1 MNEGRNELAMGQPEW
16 ASPLMEG
23 LLLQTLD
30 SAVLGGGN
38 SALASGWFWLFAG
51 GVVAKKKDDGRS
63 DGRRPT
69 LQDVIRIRGAR
80 QHHLKN
86 IDLDIPRGKL
96 VVVTGPS
103 GSGKSSLAFDTLY
116 AEGQRRYVE
125 SLSVYARQ
133 FLDQLEKPDVDSI
146 EGLSPAIAIEQRGGG
161 LNPRSTVATAT
172 EIYDYLRVLWA
183 AAGIPHDPATGERLE
198 RMSAADIVNAL
209 AAMEEGTKV
218 ILLAPLP
225 QEELGEPARVLGDLQ
240 RQGYIRVRVD
250 GEVLEIEEAAAKW
263 PEFPGAVE
271 IVVDRFVIRAG
282 VESRLA
288 DSVETALRL
297 CGAEARAAVQGPGEN
312 RWRDLVFQ
320 TSYRNARTGFVVGDL
335 SPKHFSFNSHIGAC
349 EGCEGLGTEMF
360 CDPDLLEE
368 GADAEGTLKRYREAK
383 SEITRRKLAK
393 FMAHRPCRVCG
404 GKRLKPEWLAVKI
417 EGGEKCRVISDQFEE
432 KRKKGKQKPEYPSS
446 LITAHCSLITSSWL
460 GIQDFC
466 ALGVADA
473 MRWMEG
479 ISFEPGKAEVC
490 RRLADD
496 VCKRLAFLEEVGL
509 DYLTLER
516 TSGTLSGGEAQRI
529 RLATQLGAGLSGV
542 IYVLDEPSIGL
553 HAADTGRLIGAL
565 LRLRDLGNTVVVVE
579 HDEEIIRAADWVIDL
594 GPGAGAAGGYVMA
607 EGPPMEIVSP
617 TGEWL
622 RGRFK
627 RQESRAKKEERGEL
641 GELVIR
647 GAREHNLRN
656 LDVVIP
662 LGQLVCLSGPSG
674 SGKSTLAD
682 SILRRALAR
691 HFNGSG
697 ETPGK
702 FDRIEGLELIE
713 KCVVADQS
721 AIGRSPRS
729 NPATFTGVF
738 DQVRDL
744 FTKLKLSK
752 QRGYG
757 PSRFSFNAAGGRCE
771 RCQGNGRLKIE
782 MHFLPDA
789 WVACP
794 ACGGR
799 RFNRETLEVT
809 FKGKS
814 IADVLEMAVSD
825 AAVFFRAIPKIFHI
839 LNILEELGLG
849 YLKLGQAANTLSGGE
864 AQRLKLAVELA
875 RPQAPHTLYLFDEPT
890 TGLHFGDVERLLA
903 AFMRLREAGHSVLVV
918 EHHLDVI
925 AASDWV
931 IELGPGGGVHGG
943 NLVAE
948 GAPALIREK
957 NNSPTGLALA
967 RHGGRH

>member
-1 MNEGRNELAMGQPEW
+1 M
-16 ASPLMEG
+16 
-23 LLLQTLD
+23 
-30 SAVLGGGN
+30 
-38 SALASGWFWLFAG
+38 
-51 GVVAKKKDDGRS
+51 
-63 DGRRPT
+63 
-69 LQDVIRIRGAR
+69 
-80 QHHLKN
+80 
-86 IDLDIPRGKL
+86 
-96 VVVTGPS
+96 VVTGPS

-183 AAGIPHDPATGERLE
+183 AAGIPHDPETGERLE
-198 RMSAADIVNAL
+198 RMSAGDIVNAL

-225 QEELGEPARVLGDLQ
+225 KEELGEPDRLLGDLQ

-250 GEVLEIEEAAAKW
+250 GEVLEIEEAARVW
-263 PEFPGAVE
+263 PEFPSAVE
-271 IVVDRFVIRAG
+271 IVVDRFVIRPG

-297 CGAEARAAVQGPGEN
+297 CGAEARAAVQAPGADA
-312 RWRDLVFQ
+312 WRDLVFQ
-320 TSYRNARTGFVVGDL
+320 TSYRNPRTGFMVGDL

-349 EGCEGLGTEMF
+349 EACEGLGTEMF

-368 GADAEGTLKRYREAK
+368 GADAELTLKRYREAK

-417 EGGEKCRVISDQFEE
+417 EGGRGEFTAKAQRSPRDAEDEGVRGRKHNAEHGGVAECDAEEVESIKCSS
-432 KRKKGKQKPEYPSS
+432 KRQASSNSQPSTINS
-446 LITAHCSLITSSWL
+446 QQSGEWL

-479 ISFEPGKAEVC
+479 FQPDASKAEVC
-490 RRLADD
+490 KRLASD
-496 VCKRLAFLEEVGL
+496 VRSRLAFLEEVGL

-594 GPGAGAAGGYVMA
+594 GPGAGAAGGYVLA
-607 EGPPMEIVSP
+607 EGPPLEIVSP

-622 RGRFK
+622 RGKVMKCDGHRPPL
-627 RQESRAKKEERGEL
+627 QGM

-647 GAREHNLRN
+647 GAREHNLKN

-662 LGQLVCLSGPSG
+662 LGRLVCLSGPSG

-738 DQVRDL
+738 DQIRDL

-757 PSRFSFNAAGGRCE
+757 PSRFSFNAMGGRCE

-903 AFMRLREAGHSVLVV
+903 AFMRLRDAGHSVLVV

-931 IELGPGGGVHGG
+931 IELGPGGGIHGG

-948 GAPALIREK
+948 GPPETIRK
-957 NNSPTGLALA
+957 NKESPTGRALA
-967 RHGGRH
+967 KGR

>member
-1 MNEGRNELAMGQPEW
+1 L
-16 ASPLMEG
+16 G
-23 LLLQTLD
+23 LGSFPQGD
-30 SAVLGGGN
+30 SSGGVAAKRKTDDGKGDGGGP
-38 SALASGWFWLFAG
+38 AG
-51 GVVAKKKDDGRS
+51 KDDGH
-63 DGRRPT
+63 RRP
-69 LQDVIRIRGAR
+69 LLREVIRIRGAR

-86 IDLDIPRGKL
+86 LDLDIPKGKL

-183 AAGIPHDPATGERLE
+183 AAGIPHDPETGERLE

-218 ILLAPLP
+218 VLLAPLP
-225 QEELGEPARVLGDLQ
+225 KEELGEPERLLGDLR

-250 GEVLEIEEAAAKW
+250 GEVLEIEEAAAGW

-271 IVVDRFVIRAG
+271 IVVDRFVIRPG

-297 CGAEARAAVQGPGEN
+297 CGAEARAAVQVPGADG
-312 RWRDLVFQ
+312 WRDLVFQ
-320 TSYRNARTGFVVGDL
+320 TSYRNPRTGFMVGDL

-368 GADAEGTLKRYREAK
+368 GADAEGALKRYREAK

-393 FMAHRPCRVCG
+393 FMAHRACGVCG
-404 GKRLKPEWLAVKI
+404 GKRLKAEWLAVKI
-417 EGGEKCRVISDQFEE
+417 LGGGKEFTAETQRSQRDAEE
-432 KRKKGKQKPEYPSS
+432 KEGSSSSQPSTLNS
-446 LITAHCSLITSSWL
+446 QQDGVWL

-479 ISFEPGKAEVC
+479 FQPDASMAEVC
-490 RRLADD
+490 RRLASD
-496 VCKRLAFLEEVGL
+496 VRGRLAFLEEVGL

-607 EGPPMEIVSP
+607 EGRPLEIVSP
-617 TGEWL
+617 TGDWL
-622 RGRFK
+622 RGRKECRVISDQWEEK
-627 RQESRAKKEERGEL
+627 R

-647 GAREHNLRN
+647 GAREHNLKN

-662 LGQLVCLSGPSG
+662 LGRLVCLSGPSG

-738 DQVRDL
+738 DQIRDL

-814 IADVLEMAVSD
+814 IAEVLEMAVSD

-903 AFMRLREAGHSVLVV
+903 AFGRLRDAGHSVLVV

-931 IELGPGGGVHGG
+931 IELGPGGGAHGG
-943 NLVAE
+943 NLVAA
-948 GAPALIREK
+948 GPPAAIRK
-957 NNSPTGLALA
+957 NKHSPTGLALA
-967 RHGGRH
+967 RHDRKL

>member
-1 MNEGRNELAMGQPEW
+1 MP
-16 ASPLMEG
+16 
-23 LLLQTLD
+23 D
-30 SAVLGGGN
+30 SGKVLGG
-38 SALASGWFWLFAG
+38 
-51 GVVAKKKDDGRS
+51 
-63 DGRRPT
+63 
-69 LQDVIRIRGAR
+69 DVIRIRGAR

-86 IDLDIPRGKL
+86 INVDIPRGKL
-96 VVVTGPS
+96 VVITGPS

-133 FLDQLEKPDVDSI
+133 FLDQLEKPDVDAI
-146 EGLSPAIAIEQRGGG
+146 EGLSPAIAIEQRSGG

-172 EIYDYLRVLWA
+172 EVYDYLRVLWA
-183 AAGIPHDPATGERLE
+183 AAGVPHDPVTSERLE

-209 AAMEEGTKV
+209 AAMAEGTKV
-218 ILLAPLP
+218 VLLAAIP
-225 QEELGEPARVLGDLQ
+225 QEELTDPARLLRDLQ
-240 RQGYIRVRVD
+240 RQGYVRVRVD
-250 GEVLEIEEAAAKW
+250 GEVFEIEEAAGKW
-263 PEFPGAVE
+263 PEFPSAVE

-297 CGAEARAAVQGPGEN
+297 CGTEARAALQAPGEEG
-312 RWRDLVFQ
+312 WRDLVFQ
-320 TSYRNARTGFVVGDL
+320 TSYRNPATGFIVADL
-335 SPKHFSFNSHIGAC
+335 SPKHFSFNSPIGAC
-349 EGCEGLGTEMF
+349 EACEGLGTELF
-360 CDPDLLEE
+360 CDPALLPD
-368 GADAEGTLKRYREAK
+368 GANAEGILRKFKEAK
-383 SEITRRKLAK
+383 SEITRRKFGKL
-393 FMAHRPCRVCG
+393 MAHRACRACG
-404 GKRLKPEWLAVKI
+404 GKRLKPEWLAVRI
-417 EGGEKCRVISDQFEE
+417 ESEVASIQFSVFKEEGKKLPGGGSSSSFLKTEN
-432 KRKKGKQKPEYPSS
+432 QKLATPPASGG
-446 LITAHCSLITSSWL
+446 WL

-466 ALGVADA
+466 GLGVADA
-473 MRWMEG
+473 LRWMEG
-479 ISFEPGKAEVC
+479 VKFAPETAEVC
-490 RRLADD
+490 KGLAAD
-496 VCKRLAFLEEVGL
+496 VVKRLKFLEEVGL

-529 RLATQLGAGLSGV
+529 RLASQLGAGLSGV

-565 LRLRDLGNTVVVVE
+565 TRLRDLGNTVVVVE
-579 HDEEIIRAADWVIDL
+579 HDEEIMRAADWVIDL
-594 GPGAGAAGGYVMA
+594 GPGAGAAGGWVMG
-607 EGPPMEIVSP
+607 EGRPLEVVSP

-622 RGRFK
+622 R
-627 RQESRAKKEERGEL
+627 RGEKCRVISDQWAEKRR
-641 GELVIR
+641 GALVIR
-647 GAREHNLRN
+647 GAGENNLRD

-662 LGQLVCLSGPSG
+662 LGRLVALCGPSG
-674 SGKSTLAD
+674 SGKSTLVN

-697 ETPGK
+697 EMPGK
-702 FDRIEGLELIE
+702 FERIEGLELIE

-729 NPATFTGVF
+729 NPATFTGIF
-738 DQVRDL
+738 DQIRDL

-757 PSRFSFNAAGGRCE
+757 TGRFSFNAAGGRCE

-789 WVACP
+789 WVVCP

-809 FKGKS
+809 FKGKN
-814 IADVLEMAVSD
+814 IAEVLEMAVNE
-825 AAVFFRAIPKIFHI
+825 AAVFFRAIPKIFRV
-839 LNILEELGLG
+839 LNILDELGLG

-875 RPQAPHTLYLFDEPT
+875 KPDSPHTLYLFDEPT
-890 TGLHFGDVERLLA
+890 TGLHFGDVQRLLA
-903 AFMRLREAGHSVLVV
+903 ALMRLRDAGHSVLVV

-931 IELGPGGGVHGG
+931 IELGPGGGIHGG

-948 GAPALIREK
+948 GPPEMIAKEQ
-957 NNSPTGLALA
+957 NSPTGNALQSA
-967 RHGGRH
+967 HCIAQKGRAIQPAGWT

>member
-1 MNEGRNELAMGQPEW
+1 
-16 ASPLMEG
+16 
-23 LLLQTLD
+23 
-30 SAVLGGGN
+30 
-38 SALASGWFWLFAG
+38 
-51 GVVAKKKDDGRS
+51 
-63 DGRRPT
+63 
-69 LQDVIRIRGAR
+69 
-80 QHHLKN
+80 
-86 IDLDIPRGKL
+86 
-96 VVVTGPS
+96 
-103 GSGKSSLAFDTLY
+103 
-116 AEGQRRYVE
+116 
-125 SLSVYARQ
+125 
-133 FLDQLEKPDVDSI
+133 
-146 EGLSPAIAIEQRGGG
+146 
-161 LNPRSTVATAT
+161 
-172 EIYDYLRVLWA
+172 IYDYLRVLWA
-183 AAGIPHDPATGERLE
+183 AAGIPHDPGTGERLE

-209 AAMEEGTKV
+209 AAMAEGTKV
-218 ILLAPLP
+218 VLLAPLP
-225 QEELGEPARVLGDLQ
+225 QEELGEPARLLGDLQ

-250 GEVLEIEEAAAKW
+250 GEVLEIEEAAARW

-271 IVVDRFVIRAG
+271 IVVDRFVIRPG

-297 CGAEARAAVQGPGEN
+297 CGAEARAAMQEPGEDA
-312 RWRDLVFQ
+312 WRDLVFQ
-320 TSYRNARTGFVVGDL
+320 TSYRNPRTGFMVEDL

-383 SEITRRKLAK
+383 SEITRRKLGK

-417 EGGEKCRVISDQFEE
+417 EGGREEGTAEAQRSQRDAKEVMGKNDFTAKTPRSPSDVKVEDENIEQRMLNIERRSEE
-432 KRKKGKQKPEYPSS
+432 KDFSNSQPSTFNS
-446 LITAHCSLITSSWL
+446 QQDGEWL

-479 ISFEPGKAEVC
+479 ITFEPGKAEVC

-496 VCKRLAFLEEVGL
+496 VCKRLAFLAEVGL

-594 GPGAGAAGGYVMA
+594 GPGAGAAGGYVTG
-607 EGPPMEIVSP
+607 EGPPLEIVSP

-622 RGRFK
+622 RGGGVKSDGR
-627 RQESRAKKEERGEL
+627 RLPLQS

-647 GAREHNLRN
+647 GAREHNLKN

-662 LGQLVCLSGPSG
+662 LGQLICLSGPSG

-697 ETPGK
+697 EAPGK

-757 PSRFSFNAAGGRCE
+757 ASRFSFNAAGGRCE

-825 AAVFFRAIPKIFHI
+825 AAVFFRPIPKIFHI

-903 AFMRLREAGHSVLVV
+903 AFMRLRDAGHSVLVV

-931 IELGPGGGVHGG
+931 IELGPGGGIHGG

-948 GAPALIREK
+948 GPPAAIRK
-957 NNSPTGLALA
+957 NKKSPTGQALA
-967 RHGGRH
+967 RQERIFRTI

>member
-1 MNEGRNELAMGQPEW
+1 
-16 ASPLMEG
+16 
-23 LLLQTLD
+23 
-30 SAVLGGGN
+30 
-38 SALASGWFWLFAG
+38 
-51 GVVAKKKDDGRS
+51 
-63 DGRRPT
+63 
-69 LQDVIRIRGAR
+69 VIRIRGAR

-86 IDLDIPRGKL
+86 LDLDIPKGKL

-183 AAGIPHDPATGERLE
+183 AAGIPHDPETGERLE

-218 ILLAPLP
+218 VLLAPLP
-225 QEELGEPARVLGDLQ
+225 KEELGEPERLLGDLR

-250 GEVLEIEEAAAKW
+250 GEVLEIEEAAAGW

-271 IVVDRFVIRAG
+271 IVVDRFVIRPG

-297 CGAEARAAVQGPGEN
+297 CGAEARAAVQVPGADG
-312 RWRDLVFQ
+312 WRDLVFQ
-320 TSYRNARTGFVVGDL
+320 TSYRNPRTGFMVGDL

-368 GADAEGTLKRYREAK
+368 GADAEGALKRYREAK

-393 FMAHRPCRVCG
+393 FMAHRACGVCG
-404 GKRLKPEWLAVKI
+404 GKRLKAEWLAVKI
-417 EGGEKCRVISDQFEE
+417 LGGGKEFTAETQRSQRDAEE
-432 KRKKGKQKPEYPSS
+432 KEGSSSSQPSTLNS
-446 LITAHCSLITSSWL
+446 QQDGVWL

-479 ISFEPGKAEVC
+479 FQPDASMAEVC
-490 RRLADD
+490 RRLASD
-496 VCKRLAFLEEVGL
+496 VRGRLAFLEEVGL
-509 DYLTLER
+509 DYLTLGR

-607 EGPPMEIVSP
+607 EGRPLEIVSP
-617 TGEWL
+617 TGDWL
-622 RGRFK
+622 RGRKECRVISDQWEEK
-627 RQESRAKKEERGEL
+627 R

-647 GAREHNLRN
+647 GAREHNLKN

-662 LGQLVCLSGPSG
+662 LGRLVCLSGPSG

-738 DQVRDL
+738 DQIRDL

-814 IADVLEMAVSD
+814 IAEVLEMAVSD

-903 AFMRLREAGHSVLVV
+903 AFGRLRDAGHSVLVV

-931 IELGPGGGVHGG
+931 IELGPGGGAHGG
-943 NLVAE
+943 NLVAA
-948 GAPALIREK
+948 GPPAAIRK
-957 NNSPTGLALA
+957 NKHSPTGLALA
-967 RHGGRH
+967 RHDRKL

>member
-1 MNEGRNELAMGQPEW
+1 M
-16 ASPLMEG
+16 
-23 LLLQTLD
+23 
-30 SAVLGGGN
+30 
-38 SALASGWFWLFAG
+38 
-51 GVVAKKKDDGRS
+51 
-63 DGRRPT
+63 
-69 LQDVIRIRGAR
+69 VI
-80 QHHLKN
+80 
-86 IDLDIPRGKL
+86 
-96 VVVTGPS
+96 TGPS

-133 FLDQLEKPDVDSI
+133 FLDQLEKPDVDAI

-172 EIYDYLRVLWA
+172 EIYDYLRILWA
-183 AAGIPHDPATGERLE
+183 AAGIPHDPETGERLE
-198 RMSAADIVNAL
+198 KMSAKDIVNVL
-209 AAMEEGTKV
+209 AAMPDGTKV
-218 ILLAPLP
+218 VLLAPLP
-225 QEELGEPARVLGDLQ
+225 KEELDEPERLLGDLQ

-250 GEVLEIEEAAAKW
+250 GEVLEIEEAAARW
-263 PEFPGAVE
+263 PEFPSAVE
-271 IVVDRFVIRAG
+271 IVVDRFVIRSG

-297 CGAEARAAVQGPGEN
+297 CGVEARAAVQDPGGN
-312 RWRDLVFQ
+312 TWRDLAFQ
-320 TSYRNARTGFVVGDL
+320 TSYRNPRTGFTVEEL
-335 SPKHFSFNSHIGAC
+335 SPKHFSFNSHLGAC
-349 EGCEGLGTEMF
+349 TACEGLGTEIF
-360 CDPDLLEE
+360 CDPDLIEKEDDPEVILR
-368 GADAEGTLKRYREAK
+368 RYREAK

-393 FMAHRPCRVCG
+393 FMAHRPCSVCQ

-417 EGGEKCRVISDQFEE
+417 LGGCSSAKEKIEELTAKAQRSRRGAKKDASSPISDPRSPIRT
-432 KRKKGKQKPEYPSS
+432 K
-446 LITAHCSLITSSWL
+446 ASWL

-466 ALGVADA
+466 KLGVAEA
-473 MRWMEG
+473 MAWICG
-479 ISFEPGKAEVC
+479 ISFDSTTAEIC
-490 RRLADD
+490 NRLADD
-496 VCKRLAFLEEVGL
+496 VQKRLSFLSEVGL
-509 DYLTLER
+509 DYLTLSR
-516 TSGTLSGGEAQRI
+516 SSGTLSGGETQRI

-553 HAADTGRLIGAL
+553 HAVDTARLIGAM

-579 HDEEIIRAADWVIDL
+579 HDEEIIRAADWVVDL
-594 GPGAGAAGGYVMA
+594 GPGAGAAGGFVLG
-607 EGPPMEIVSP
+607 EGPSMEIVSP

-622 RGRFK
+622 RERK
-627 RQESRAKKEERGEL
+627 KCRVIRDPLTEKKEKS

-647 GAREHNLRN
+647 GARENNLRN
-656 LDVVIP
+656 LDVAIP
-662 LGQLVCLSGPSG
+662 LGKLVCMSGPSG
-674 SGKSTLAD
+674 SGKSTLVNT
-682 SILRRALAR
+682 ILRRTLAR
-691 HFNGSG
+691 HFNGAG
-697 ETPGK
+697 EVPGK
-702 FDRIEGLELIE
+702 HDSIEGLELIE

-738 DQVRDL
+738 DQIREL
-744 FTKLKLSK
+744 FAKLKLSK

-757 PSRFSFNAAGGRCE
+757 PSRFSFNASGGRCE

-789 WVACP
+789 WVPCP
-794 ACGGR
+794 ACNGR

-814 IADVLEMAVSD
+814 IADVLGLSISE
-825 AAVFFRAIPKIFHI
+825 AALFFRAIPKIFHI

-903 AFMRLREAGHSVLVV
+903 AFMRLRDAGHSVLVV

-925 AASDWV
+925 AAADWV
-931 IELGPGGGVHGG
+931 IELGPGGGYHGG

-948 GAPALIREK
+948 GPPVEIQKIPE
-957 NNSPTGLALA
+957 SPTGQAL
-967 RHGGRH
+967 RRLWQIE

>member
-1 MNEGRNELAMGQPEW
+1 MGAKW
-16 ASPLMEG
+16 NAG
-23 LLLQTLD
+23 D
-30 SAVLGGGN
+30 S
-38 SALASGWFWLFAG
+38 
-51 GVVAKKKDDGRS
+51 KS
-63 DGRRPT
+63 DGLGPT
-69 LQDVIRIRGAR
+69 QQDVIRIRGAR

-86 IDLDIPRGKL
+86 IDVDIPRGKL
-96 VVVTGPS
+96 VVITGPS

-133 FLDQLEKPDVDSI
+133 FLDQLEKPDVDAI

-209 AAMEEGTKV
+209 AAMAEGTKV
-218 ILLAPLP
+218 VLLAPVP
-225 QEELGEPARVLGDLQ
+225 KEEWGDSAKLLGNLQ

-263 PEFPGAVE
+263 PEFPEAVE

-297 CGAEARAAVQGPGEN
+297 CGVEARAAVQEPGQDA
-312 RWRDLVFQ
+312 WRNLVFQ
-320 TSYRNARTGFVVGDL
+320 TSYRNLRTGFMVGDL
-335 SPKHFSFNSHIGAC
+335 SPKHFSFNSHLGAC
-349 EGCEGLGTEMF
+349 EACEGLGTEMF
-360 CDPDLLEE
+360 CDPDLLEA
-368 GADAEGTLKRYREAK
+368 GADAEGILQKYREAK

-393 FMAHRPCRVCG
+393 FMAHRACRVCG

-417 EGGEKCRVISDQFEE
+417 EGKSVEARD
-432 KRKKGKQKPEYPSS
+432 QKPDEEV
-446 LITAHCSLITSSWL
+446 LTAMEWNDMDRSEATCPAGGPLGAESKAQRSQRDAEEEGDFSNSQLSTPNSQQSGQWL

-466 ALGVADA
+466 ELVVADA
-473 MRWMEG
+473 MRWLDG
-479 ISFEPGKAEVC
+479 ITFDPAKAE
-490 RRLADD
+490 
-496 VCKRLAFLEEVGL
+496 VCKRLAGDVRARLAFLAEVGL

-579 HDEEIIRAADWVIDL
+579 HDEEIIRAADWVVDL
-594 GPGAGAAGGYVMA
+594 GPGAGTAGGFVLA
-607 EGPPMEIVSP
+607 VGRPLEIVSP

-622 RGRFK
+622 RGRNQ
-627 RQESRAKKEERGEL
+627 RQESRIKKEKR

-662 LGQLVCLSGPSG
+662 LGRLVCLSGPSG

-691 HFNGSG
+691 HFNGAG

-702 FDRIEGLELIE
+702 FDRIDGLELIG

-729 NPATFTGVF
+729 NPATFTGLF
-738 DQVRDL
+738 DQIRDL
-744 FTKLKLSK
+744 FTKLKHSK

-757 PSRFSFNAAGGRCE
+757 AGRFSFNAAGGRCE

-809 FKGKS
+809 FKGRS
-814 IADVLEMAVSD
+814 IAEVLAMAVSD

-849 YLKLGQAANTLSGGE
+849 YLQLGQAANTLSGGE

-875 RPQAPHTLYLFDEPT
+875 RPQAPHTLYMFDEPT
-890 TGLHFGDVERLLA
+890 TGLHFGDVEKLLA
-903 AFMRLREAGHSVLVV
+903 AFLRLRDAGHSVLVV

-931 IELGPGGGVHGG
+931 IELGPGGGIHGG

-948 GAPALIREK
+948 GLPSEIQK
-957 NNSPTGLALA
+957 NKKSPTGRALA
-967 RHGGRH
+967 RHERKG

>member
-1 MNEGRNELAMGQPEW
+1 MGVATKRKPGGNIQCDGGQPKSQE
-16 ASPLMEG
+16 M
-23 LLLQTLD
+23 
-30 SAVLGGGN
+30 
-38 SALASGWFWLFAG
+38 
-51 GVVAKKKDDGRS
+51 
-63 DGRRPT
+63 
-69 LQDVIRIRGAR
+69 IRIRGAR

-86 IDLDIPRGKL
+86 IDVDIPRGKL

-146 EGLSPAIAIEQRGGG
+146 EGLSPAIAIEQKSGG

-183 AAGIPHDPATGERLE
+183 AAGIPHDPETGERLE
-198 RMSAADIVNAL
+198 RMSAADIVNEL

-218 ILLAPLP
+218 VLLAAIPK
-225 QEELGEPARVLGDLQ
+225 EELSEPARLLGDLQ
-240 RQGYIRVRVD
+240 RQGYVRVRVD
-250 GEVLEIEEAAAKW
+250 GEVLEIEEATAKW

-297 CGAEARAAVQGPGEN
+297 CGVEARAAVQKPGGDG
-312 RWRDLVFQ
+312 WRDLVFQ
-320 TSYRNARTGFVVGDL
+320 TSYRNPRTGFMVDDL

-349 EGCEGLGTEMF
+349 EACEGLGTELF
-360 CDPDLLEE
+360 CDPDLLED
-368 GADAEGTLKRYREAK
+368 GADADSVLKRYCEAQ
-383 SEITRRKLAK
+383 SEITRRKLGK
-393 FMAHRPCRVCG
+393 FMAHRPCRICG

-417 EGGEKCRVISDQFEE
+417 EGGESEGLEISDP
-432 KRKKGKQKPEYPSS
+432 K
-446 LITAHCSLITSSWL
+446 LINFL

-466 ALGVADA
+466 ALGVGDA
-473 MRWMEG
+473 LRWMEG
-479 ISFEPGKAEVC
+479 VKFDPSKAEVC
-490 RRLADD
+490 KSLAGD
-496 VCKRLAFLEEVGL
+496 VCKRLAFLAEVGL

-565 LRLRDLGNTVVVVE
+565 TRLRDLGNTVVVVE
-579 HDEEIIRAADWVIDL
+579 HDEEIMRAADWVIDL
-594 GPGAGAAGGYVMA
+594 GPGAGAAGGYVVG
-607 EGPPMEIVSP
+607 EGRPLELVSP

-622 RGRFK
+622 RKKVESFQFSVFK
-627 RQESRAKKEERGEL
+627 GKKKRGQ
-641 GELVIR
+641 LVIR
-647 GAREHNLRN
+647 GAREHNLKN

-662 LGQLVCLSGPSG
+662 LGRLVCLSGPSG

-697 ETPGK
+697 EMPGK
-702 FDRIEGLELIE
+702 FDRIEGMELIE

-738 DQVRDL
+738 DQIRDL
-744 FTKLKLSK
+744 FTKLKFSK

-757 PSRFSFNAAGGRCE
+757 ASRFSFNAAGGRCE

-789 WVACP
+789 WVTCP

-809 FKGKS
+809 FKGRS
-814 IADVLEMAVSD
+814 IADILEMAVSE
-825 AAVFFRAIPKIFHI
+825 AAVFFRAIPKIFHV
-839 LNILEELGLG
+839 LQILEELGLG

-864 AQRLKLAVELA
+864 AQRLKLAVEMA

-890 TGLHFGDVERLLA
+890 TGLHFGDVERLLS
-903 AFMRLREAGHSVLVV
+903 AFMRLRDAGHSVLVV

-931 IELGPGGGVHGG
+931 IELGPGGGIHGG

-948 GAPALIREK
+948 GPPALLEQNKR
-957 NNSPTGLALA
+957 SPTGLALA
-967 RHGGRH
+967 RIHQR